1 MAELDKNQ
9 FYVAVDA
16 VVFTILHNQIKLL
29 LIKRKN
35 EPFKGKF
42 ALPGGFVEKDENL
55 EDAAKRELEE
65 ETSVKN
71 IFLKKMHAFGDV
83 GRDPR
88 GRVISIPFL
97 ALIDA
102 EELKLHASDDAELAK
117 WFSVDYLP
125 KLELAFDH
133 KEIIKEALELLRFEL
148 QETNIAF
155 EIMPKKF
162 TLTELQKAYEIIL
175 DTQLDKRNFR
185 KKMFEL
191 NLLKEHNETK
201 MEGAHR
207 PAKLFSFKEKGYR
220 MV

>member
-9 FYVAVDA
+9 FYIAVDA
-16 VVFTILHNQIKLL
+16 VVFTILHNQLKLL

-42 ALPGGFVEKDENL
+42 ALPGGFVERDENL

-65 ETSVKN
+65 ETGVKN
-71 IFLKKMHAFGDV
+71 IFLKKMHACGDV

-102 EELKLHASDDAELAK
+102 EELKLHATDDAELAK
-117 WFSVDYLP
+117 WGSVDSLP
-125 KLELAFDH
+125 KHELAFDH
-133 KEIIKEALELLRFEL
+133 KEIIKEALGLLRFEL
-148 QETNIAF
+148 KETNIAF
-155 EIMPKKF
+155 EI
-162 TLTELQKAYEIIL
+162 IL
-175 DTQLDKRNFR
+175 EKQIDKRNFR
-185 KKMFEL
+185 KQIFEL
-191 NLLKEHNETK
+191 SLLKEHSETK

-207 PAKLFSFKEKGYR
+207 PAKLFSFKEKQYK
-220 MV
+220 ML